1 MQQERNAQPQNCYAQ
16 RGRAPNLTSAP
27 RDAVTNVGCLLLCC
41 PQLLLRNVTIDSI
54 TVSPLQTTFKPGV
67 DYMTAY
73 DDWLF
78 VQVSHRVNV
87 YATNFGRRKSSLSN
101 EYSPYNRNGEA
112 NVAIN
117 VLSGLLLLIEDVLV
131 TPSSIVILP
140 SIYI

>member
-41 PQLLLRNVTIDSI
+41 PQLLLRDVTIDSI
-54 TVSPLQTTFKPGV
+54 TVSPLQRTFAPGV

-78 VQVSHRVNV
+78 VQVSHRVNIE
-87 YATNFGRRKSSLSN
+87 TMPPTMEGEN
-101 EYSPYNRNGEA
+101 E
-112 NVAIN
+112 
-117 VLSGLLLLIEDVLV
+117 VLI
-131 TPSSIVILP
+131 TSIHTAF
-140 SIYI
+140 